1 MILPKMCMFLLKI
14 SRYNRAKQKRTVIP
28 VRIREY
34 HAGDMLLRYLT
45 DREGRTAFAL
55 LPEGGYPTGECPL
68 QSCIQ
73 LRLAGETY
81 PDGFL
86 NGHSF
91 RGSLSAGELRLKEQY
106 RRETEDGFAVHT
118 ILNTER
124 IEAEHTVSYRR
135 GSAFVRVETA
145 VRNRTDKTLTLE
157 FLTSFSLGGIFPSE
171 AYEDVGSVKLCRIR
185 SRWSS
190 EGRVEKIPLEDLQL
204 EPSWSGYGANSE
216 RFGQTGSM
224 PVRKF
229 FPVAGVEDG
238 ARDVTWGAKL
248 TEVTAWQME
257 AYRRNPELCLSGG
270 LPDLDFGHWRKELA
284 PGERFAAP
292 PGILSVTRGD
302 FDAVC
307 RRLVTSEEIAG
318 EDTLPV
324 IFNEFCTTWGKPSE
338 ESVRRILKVLK
349 GKPIDYFVIDAGW
362 YADEAKGWEKNMGD
376 WIVNKGLFPHGL
388 KACAEEIRGAGM
400 IPGIWFEPEVVGAD
414 AEAFGKTELLLKR
427 DGQVITVG
435 CRRFWDMRRSE
446 TIACLRQRVVA
457 PLRDNGFGFVK
468 FDYNDSFGMGCDGA
482 ESPGE
487 GLRQQLHATREFF
500 AEIKRE
506 LPGLR
511 MELCASGG
519 HRLESSLMSV
529 SDFVSFSDAHEE
541 PEIPVIAANLH
552 RTAQPSKCEIWAVL
566 RAGDDQRRLRYSLC
580 NTFLGVMCLS
590 GDVYDLSP
598 EQWNTVEEA
607 IRFYREAAPVILR
620 GESYVSQSIG
630 KSYRR
635 LAGTQSVLRVSGNLA
650 LVLCHRFH
658 GKEAAF
664 SVALPGAGW
673 AIRDRFGGDDGWRL
687 ENGTLL
693 GELPEEF
700 SAAAFLLEQKGGE
713 PT

>member
-1 MILPKMCMFLLKI
+1 M
-14 SRYNRAKQKRTVIP
+14 
-28 VRIREY
+28 RIREY
-34 HAGDMLLRYLT
+34 QAGDMLLRYLT
-45 DREGRTAFAL
+45 DEEGRTAFAL
-55 LPEGGYPTGECPL
+55 LPEEGYPVLECSL
-68 QSCIQ
+68 QSCVQ

-91 RGSLSAGELRLKEQY
+91 RGSLSAGELQLKEQY
-106 RRETEDGFAVHT
+106 RVDTEEGFVVHT
-118 ILNTER
+118 ILKSER
-124 IEAEHTVSYRR
+124 IEAEHTVFYRQ
-135 GSAFVRVETA
+135 GDAFVRVETA
-145 VRNRTDKTLTLE
+145 VRNRTEKTLTLE
-157 FLTSFSLGGIFPSE
+157 FLSSFSLGGIFPSE
-171 AYEDVGSVKLCRIR
+171 AYEDVGSVKLCRLR

-190 EGRVEKIPLEDLQL
+190 EGRVEKTSLEDLQL
-204 EPSWSGYGANSE
+204 EPSWSGYGVNSE

-224 PVRKF
+224 PVRRF
-229 FPVAGVEDG
+229 FPMAGVEDG
-238 ARDVTWGAKL
+238 TRDVTWGAKL
-248 TEVTAWQME
+248 TEVAAWQME
-257 AYRRNPELCLSGG
+257 AYRRNSELCLSGG

-292 PGILSVTRGD
+292 PSILSVTRGD

-307 RRLVTSEEIAG
+307 RRLVTSEERAK
-318 EDTLPV
+318 EDKLPV

-338 ESVRRILKVLK
+338 ETVRRILKVLK
-349 GKPIDYFVIDAGW
+349 GKSIDYFVIDDGW
-362 YADEAKGWEKNMGD
+362 YANETKVWEKHMGD

-388 KACAEEIRGAGM
+388 AACAEEIRAAGM

-414 AEAFGKTELLLKR
+414 AETFGKTELLLKR
-427 DGQVITVG
+427 DGHVITVG

-446 TIACLRQRVVA
+446 TIAYLRQRVVA
-457 PLRDNGFGFVK
+457 LLRDNGFRFVK

-487 GLRQQLHATREFF
+487 GLRQQLHAAREFY

-506 LPGLR
+506 LPELR

-529 SDFVSFSDAHEE
+529 FDFVSFSDAHEQ

-552 RTAQPSKCEIWAVL
+552 RVAQPSKCEIWAVL
-566 RAGDDQRRLRYSLC
+566 RAGDGQKRLRYSLC

-607 IRFYREAAPVILR
+607 IRFYRAAAPVILR
-620 GESYVSQSIG
+620 GESYISQSIG

-635 LAGTQSVLRVSGNLA
+635 LTGTQRVLRVSEKLA
-650 LVLCHRFH
+650 LVICHRFH
-658 GKEAAF
+658 GNEMDF
-664 SVALPGAGW
+664 SVTLPGDGW
-673 AIRDRFGGDDGWRL
+673 KIRDHFGEDGCWRL
-687 ENGTLL
+687 ENGTLR
-693 GELPEEF
+693 GKLPEEF
-700 SAAAFLLEQKGGE
+700 SAAALLLEKKGVE
-713 PT
+713 DT